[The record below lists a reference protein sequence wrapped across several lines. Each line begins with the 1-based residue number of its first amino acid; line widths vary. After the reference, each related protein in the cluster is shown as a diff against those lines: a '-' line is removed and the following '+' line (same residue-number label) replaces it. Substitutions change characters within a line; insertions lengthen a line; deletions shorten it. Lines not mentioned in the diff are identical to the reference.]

1 MNGLAPRARTGQ
13 SAGVVI
19 REMSEGDDD
28 VVASISHLFDDDA
41 QIAATRRFLTSSGH
55 HLLVAY
61 ENAGAVGFVTGV
73 EMTHPDKGTE
83 MFLYELGVDE
93 NARNKGVGTALV
105 AALAD
110 RARRAACYG
119 MWVLTDQDNVAAMRA
134 YKAAGGI
141 DPREHTMI
149 SWNFEERP

>member
-1 MNGLAPRARTGQ
+1 
-13 SAGVVI
+13 
-19 REMSEGDDD
+19 MSEGDDD
-28 VVASISHLFDDDA
+28 AVVAISYLFDDDA
-41 QIAATRRFLTSSGH
+41 RIDATGRFLTSPGH

-61 ENAGAVGFVTGV
+61 ENEVALGFVTGV

-110 RARRAACYG
+110 LARHAGCYG
-119 MWVLTDQDNVAAMRA
+119 MWVLTDQDNVAAVRA
-134 YKAAGGI
+134 YEAAGGT
-141 DPREHTMI
+141 DPQQHTLI
-149 SWNFEERP
+149 SWTFDERS